1 MKKYIGL
8 GGSAAAVLILLTG
21 CGSGAKAG
29 SLTAVYGI
37 MAALALLL
45 LTGYCFAIPKKDPW
59 FLLLF
64 SSVLIVNCGYLALA
78 LSRDLPE
85 ALMANR
91 IAYLGSVCLPLSM
104 WMIIAK
110 VCRIRYAKWLPGV
123 LLALNFT
130 SVLWSQAVGTALYAA
145 LVVVSAPM
153 MCANHYAL
161 SLFLWGMLLAG
172 TFYQK
177 K

>member
-1 MKKYIGL
+1 MKKLSYKTLYI
-8 GGSAAAVLILLTG
+8 AWAVMF
-21 CGSGAKAG
+21 A
-29 SLTAVYGI
+29 LTAVLGFAFPDAMGGGLI
-37 MAALALLL
+37 ALRLTAFLFFLPPVWVLVRAKKEENRFHVLLVRWL
-45 LTGYCFAIPKKDPW
+45 
-59 FLLLF
+59 
-64 SSVLIVNCGYLALA
+64 SLA
-78 LSRDLPE
+78 SIG
-85 ALMANR
+85 MT
-91 IAYLGSVCLPLSM
+91 
-104 WMIIAK
+104 
-110 VCRIRYAKWLPGV
+110 GV

>member
-1 MKKYIGL
+1 MKTLSYKTLYI
-8 GGSAAAVLILLTG
+8 AWAVMF
-21 CGSGAKAG
+21 A
-29 SLTAVYGI
+29 LTAVLGFAFPNAMGGGLI
-37 MAALALLL
+37 ALRLTAILFFLPPVWVLVRAKREENRFHVLLVRWL
-45 LTGYCFAIPKKDPW
+45 
-59 FLLLF
+59 
-64 SSVLIVNCGYLALA
+64 SLA
-78 LSRDLPE
+78 SIG
-85 ALMANR
+85 MT
-91 IAYLGSVCLPLSM
+91 
-104 WMIIAK
+104 
-110 VCRIRYAKWLPGV
+110 GV